1 VVVRLLVTADIH
13 SPKYFGRFREA
24 VRGLGRFDG
33 VLIAGD
39 LMEGG
44 SIDGLRV
51 LIDVLRGLSDVVFA
65 VPGNHDIFSVSDNRE
80 VLPRARALG
89 FIRWLNDEVVKV
101 PLGGVMFRIVGSEG
115 SLERPTRWQSRN
127 VPGIVDVYRHRV
139 KWLRGVLSS
148 PFPEGLTV
156 LLVHYSPSFR
166 TVVGEDPRVWPM
178 LGVRDL
184 EGVVFGNGVIA
195 VHGHAHEA
203 RVRCVRSGGSYI
215 INASFINLWRPI
227 VLEVDGGG
235 VRSVDVDCVEV
246 PRGGKGG
253 GKSILDF
260 MG

>member
-1 VVVRLLVTADIH
+1 MVVRLLVTADIH

-65 VPGNHDIFSVSDNRE
+65 VPGNEDYDD

-89 FIRWLNDEVVKV
+89 FIRWLDDEVVRV
-101 PLGGVMFRIVGSEG
+101 SLGGVVFRIVGSRG
-115 SLERPTRWQSRN
+115 SLERPTRWQLRN
-127 VPGIVDVYRHRV
+127 VPRITETYKRRV
-139 KWLRGVLSS
+139 EWLRGVLSS